1 MDFDTIKDK
10 LEALCCY
17 NNIRITYSF
26 DKDKHPYLKAQCKN
40 GTETIQVRILSNNE
54 LIEFDSIEKAA
65 SAIEM
70 LLQTEPLEDIS

>member
-1 MDFDTIKDK
+1 MDFHTVKDK

-17 NNIRITYSF
+17 KNIHITYSF
-26 DKDKHPYLKAQCKN
+26 DMGNVPYLEVQCKQ

-65 SAIEM
+65 STIEM
-70 LLQTEPLEDIS
+70 LLQTEPYEEIS